1 MVLDLCDAGSFT
13 HNQGGHFCW
22 KSHVSNDQ
30 AKKCFFFRGF
40 CLGYWDGSYR
50 GTMSDARAI
59 FPRRASLGTEQCT
72 VQPAPAA
79 PPKDRAIYRAKL
91 LLKFL
96 GPDQYTGQSSFT
108 AYQNTSVLPGEVSV
122 MPNNSLLGNLL
133 PSSLGKFLGPV
144 I

>member
-50 GTMSDARAI
+50 GTMWGPGRIRSAVFFVSTATI
-59 FPRRASLGTEQCT
+59 
-72 VQPAPAA
+72 VH
-79 PPKDRAIYRAKL
+79 
-91 LLKFL
+91 LKYFRC
-96 GPDQYTGQSSFT
+96 
-108 AYQNTSVLPGEVSV
+108 
-122 MPNNSLLGNLL
+122 
-133 PSSLGKFLGPV
+133 
-144 I
+144 